1 MPELF
6 NALMLDFPEE
16 PVFQERLRG
25 ALRRANVRPEAID
38 QILEVE
44 GDFKHLDGYVLNVG
58 IIPGNVLSV
67 AIGKDPIGAYSWR
80 MYLSFYLSDFASE
93 DEREQLEE
101 FASEARRAQSH
112 NLRFILDY
120 YAKAHPSDHVQRIVR
135 YSVDGH
141 GRTTP
146 LKGELV

>member
-6 NALMLDFPEE
+6 NALMLDFPDET
-16 PVFQERLRG
+16 VFQERLKG
-25 ALRRANVRPEAID
+25 ALRRANVRPEIID
-38 QILEVE
+38 QILEAE

-67 AIGKDPIGAYSWR
+67 AIGKDPMGGYSWR
-80 MYLSFYLSDFASE
+80 LYLSFHPSDFASE
-93 DEREQLEE
+93 DDREQLKE
-101 FASEARRAQSH
+101 FAAEARRAQSY

-120 YAKAHPSDHVQRIVR
+120 YAKAHPSDHVLKIVK

-141 GRTTP
+141 GRTAP
-146 LKGELV
+146 LTAQDL